1 MRRHLPRLVRL
12 VAAGLALTAGAHR
25 LAAQSAQNDDETEAP
40 EVADL
45 ALKGVKAVDAD
56 QLRESIS
63 TEESGCKSLILKLAA
78 CWWTKSDRVYK
89 HAFLDREELAR
100 DMLRI
105 RVFYWKRGFR
115 EATVDTSVARAGRE
129 RVRVAFTIKEGPPTL
144 VHTIR
149 VARPDSILSDKGLAR
164 LMVLKA
170 GEPLDLLQ
178 LDSSVAKLEAALWE
192 RGYSDAVVND
202 TTVVDTATRSAD
214 IAVTVDPKWRTRV
227 GEIIVNGNKRVSE
240 RTIRNSMTLKRG
252 SLFRLTELLRSQ
264 RNLYESGLFRH
275 ASILVPPI
283 GDSIKTLEVTVNEA
297 DLRSARVG
305 GGFSTA
311 DFVQVDANF
320 THQNFFG
327 GARRFTVRGAIGN
340 LLAESLNGRYI
351 FRNIRT
357 PDVDDPDQLFGM
369 GDAFFRP
376 TWQAAISLDQPWFR
390 SPKNSIGATIF
401 AHRRSAPTI
410 YIDRGY
416 GAALTFTREVAVRA
430 PLSATYRF
438 EVTRVEAGDIY
449 YCVNFGV
456 CDNETISAMRDQQ
469 NLSPFALTGLVDRTN
484 DAFSPSVGY
493 RARGELEHAS
503 AFSGSDFRYNRVA
516 VDGTVFRMF
525 GMFGRDIVLATHGRA
540 GYVRGLSSTGDALN
554 LLGEGS
560 GEILHPRKRF
570 YAGGSRSVRGYG
582 ENQLGPRILTISPR
596 DLRGDPTDSVMR
608 CPESV
613 PITEC
618 DPNLADVND
627 FAPRPLGGNAVLEG
641 NVEVRFPIW
650 RAIGGV
656 VFVDGALVGSENSLD
671 LGRAAGAVTPGIGV
685 RYRSPVGPIRVDVG
699 YRPNSSETLKV
710 VTATD
715 EVGDRAI
722 VQLDTPRRYAR
733 NKFTERLTLHLS
745 IGEAF

>member
-1 MRRHLPRLVRL
+1 MRRHLSRLAWL

-25 LAAQSAQNDDETEAP
+25 LAAQPAQNKDEVEAP
-40 EVADL
+40 EITDL
-45 ALKGVKAVDAD
+45 ALKGVKSVDAD
-56 QLRESIS
+56 ALLESIS
-63 TEESGCKSLILKLAA
+63 TEESGCKSLVLKFAA
-78 CWWTKSDRVYK
+78 CWWTKSDRVFK
-89 HAFLDREELAR
+89 HAYLDREEFAR
-100 DMLRI
+100 DVLRI

-115 EATVDTSVARAGRE
+115 EATVDTAVTRSGRE
-129 RVRVAFTIKEGPPTL
+129 KVKVAFTITEGPPTL

-149 VARPDSILSDKGLAR
+149 VARPDGILSDKGLSR

-178 LDSSVAKLEAALWE
+178 LDSSVTKLEAALWE
-192 RGYSDAVVND
+192 RGYSDAIITD
-202 TTVVDTATRSAD
+202 TTVLDTTSRSAD
-214 IAVTVDPKWRTRV
+214 ILLTIDPKWLTRV
-227 GEIIVNGNKRVSE
+227 GDIIVNGNNRVSE
-240 RTIRNSMTLKRG
+240 RTIRNSMTLKPG
-252 SLFRLTELLRSQ
+252 SLFQLTELLRSQ

-283 GDSIKTLEVTVNEA
+283 GDSIKTLEVTVSEA

-327 GARRFTVRGAIGN
+327 GARRFDVRGTIGN
-340 LLAESLNGRYI
+340 LFAETLHDRFI

-357 PDVDDPDQLFGM
+357 PDADDPDQLFGM

-376 TWQAAISLDQPWFR
+376 TWNASISLDQPWFR
-390 SPKNSIGATIF
+390 SPKNSIGASIF

-456 CDNETISAMRDQQ
+456 CDNATILAMRDQQ

-484 DAFSPSVGY
+484 DAFSPTVGY

-503 AFSGSDFRYNRVA
+503 AFTGSDFRYNRVA
-516 VDGTVFRMF
+516 IDGTVFRA
-525 GMFGRDIVLATHGRA
+525 FGRRIVLATHARA

-582 ENQLGPRILTISPR
+582 ENQLGPRILTIAPS
-596 DLRGDPTDSVMR
+596 DLRGSPTDSVML
-608 CPESV
+608 CPESI

-627 FAPRPLGGNAVLEG
+627 FAPRPLGGNAVLEA

-650 RAIGGV
+650 RMIGGV
-656 VFVDGALVGSENSLD
+656 AFLDGALVGSENSLD
-671 LGRAAGAVTPGIGV
+671 LGRAAGALTPGLGI

-699 YRPNSSETLKV
+699 YRPTSTETLKV

-715 EVGDRAI
+715 AEGDRAI

>member
-1 MRRHLPRLVRL
+1 MCRHLPRLGRL
-12 VAAGLALTAGAHR
+12 VAAALALTAGAHR
-25 LAAQSAQNDDETEAP
+25 LAAQSAQNDDEIEAP
-40 EVADL
+40 EVTDL
-45 ALKGVKAVDAD
+45 ALKGVKSVDAEE
-56 QLRESIS
+56 LRESIS
-63 TEESGCKSLILKLAA
+63 TDESGCRSIILKVAA
-78 CWWTKSDRVYK
+78 CWWTKSERVYK
-89 HAFLDREELAR
+89 HVYLDRDELAR

-105 RVFYWKRGFR
+105 RVFYWKRGYR
-115 EATVDTSVARAGRE
+115 EATVDTAVARSGKE
-129 RVRVAFTIKEGPPTL
+129 KVKVAFTITEGRPTL

-149 VARPDSILSDKGLAR
+149 VARPDSILSDKGLRR
-164 LMVLKA
+164 LVVLKA
-170 GEPLDLLQ
+170 GEPLDLLE
-178 LDSSVAKLEAALWE
+178 LDSSITRLEAALWE
-192 RGYSDAVVND
+192 RGYSDAVIAD
-202 TTVVDTATRSAD
+202 TVVVDTATRSAD
-214 IAVTVDPKWRTRV
+214 VSLAIDPKWLTRV
-227 GEIIVNGNKRVSE
+227 GDIVINGNERVSE
-240 RTIRNSMTLKRG
+240 RTIRNSMTLRRG
-252 SLFRLTELLRSQ
+252 AVFRLTELLRSQ

-340 LLAESLNGRYI
+340 LFAESLHDRFI

-357 PDVDDPDQLFGM
+357 PDADDPDQLFGM

-390 SPKNSIGATIF
+390 SPKNSIGASIF

-410 YIDRGY
+410 YIDRAY
-416 GAALTFTREVAVRA
+416 GAALTFTREVAIRA

-456 CDNETISAMRDQQ
+456 CDTATILAMRDQQ
-469 NLSPFALTGLVDRTN
+469 NLSPFAVTGLVDRTN
-484 DAFSPSVGY
+484 DAFSPTVGY

-503 AFSGSDFRYNRVA
+503 AFTGSDFRYNRIA
-516 VDGTVFRMF
+516 IDGTIYRQ
-525 GMFGRDIVLATHGRA
+525 FGRNIVLATHARA

-570 YAGGSRSVRGYG
+570 YAGGSRSVRGFG
-582 ENQLGPRILTISPR
+582 ENQLGPRILTIAPR

-618 DPNLADVND
+618 DPNLADIDD
-627 FAPRPLGGNAVLEG
+627 FAPRPLGGNAVVEG
-641 NVEVRFPIW
+641 NIEVRFPIW
-650 RAIGGV
+650 RALGGAA
-656 VFVDGALVGSENSLD
+656 FLDGALVGSENSLD

-685 RYRSPVGPIRVDVG
+685 RYHSPVGPIRIDVG
-699 YRPNSSETLKV
+699 YRPTTSETLAV

-715 EVGDRAI
+715 TPGDRAI
-722 VQLDTPRRYAR
+722 VELDTRRRYER

-745 IGEAF
+745 IGQAF